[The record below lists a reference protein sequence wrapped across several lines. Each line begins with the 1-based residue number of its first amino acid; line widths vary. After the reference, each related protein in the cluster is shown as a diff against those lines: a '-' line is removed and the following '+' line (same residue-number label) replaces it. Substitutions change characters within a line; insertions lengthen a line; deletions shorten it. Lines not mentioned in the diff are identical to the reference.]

1 MMKKYFYALALLI
14 SVCNSFGQTC
24 TTPTAL
30 TVNNITPTAATLS
43 WNLGNSET
51 QWEVLVLPANATEPD
66 NSAIGGLTTNTNTGF
81 VINTLSPCTPY
92 KFYVR
97 AVCAPGETSNWSQ
110 PIGFNT
116 ISSGF
121 SCNVTSNT
129 LTINGA
135 PNSTYTYSIDGGI
148 SQTVVVGSVGTVNIT
163 LPQLAPGTHNVMV
176 WENFPQLACTCTS
189 TFTVPESP
197 YFATIFATQDIPTS
211 ALMAEVTGGTPP
223 YSYQWSLNGAPIGGA
238 TSQIINILGLPGG
251 VYQVTVTD
259 AIGQTTSSTFIV
271 QEAYVVASMD
281 TLTVYPG
288 SNGIATSATSV
299 LSNDYLNGSLITP
312 NNQANIILTPIN
324 LPSGFSINPNGTVS
338 VLPGTA
344 PGTYTLTYQICIVQ
358 SPNACSVGT
367 VVVTVANEGFL
378 LNAFVDTNNNGIQDN
393 GESNFTQGTFS
404 YALNGGTTN
413 TVTTSGG
420 SYYLQESN
428 PANSYHF
435 SYAVQPE
442 FSAYHTVNPAS
453 YNNVQYVAG
462 SGVIVY
468 NFPVTV
474 LPYADV
480 AVTVLPYG
488 APPRPGF
495 NYTNMIVY
503 QNNGNL
509 PIASGTITFTK
520 DNAVTLTNTTP
531 SGVTTTANGFTYDF
545 VNLLPGESRSIMAT
559 MLVPTIPT
567 VNLGGILTNNATAT
581 NVVADVN
588 ANNNQHSLTQVIV
601 GSYDPN
607 DKTESHGDRIV
618 HATFGS
624 NDYLTY
630 TIQFENTGTYYAEN
644 VRISDV
650 LDAKLDE
657 TTVKMMDASH
667 AYNLVQTG
675 TALTWNMNGIDLLPA
690 GKGHVTFQIKPKAG
704 YAIGDIIPNTAS
716 IYFDFNPAIVT
727 NTFTTE
733 FVSTMSVSEFNDN
746 TFVAYPNPAN
756 GLITVRSKN
765 NTPIETITLHDV
777 LGKTVGKQ
785 HFTNTNATMDVSNL
799 RSGIY
804 FLTVEADN
812 QKNTIKIVKQ

>member
-1 MMKKYFYALALLI
+1 MIQKYFYALVLLI
-14 SVCNSFGQTC
+14 GFLGDGYSQTC
-24 TTPTAL
+24 TTPTL
-30 TVNNITPTAATLS
+30 PTVSMITNTTATLS
-43 WNLGNSET
+43 WNIGNSET

-66 NSAIGGLTTNTNTGF
+66 NSTIGGLTTNTNTGF
-81 VINTLSPCTPY
+81 VINTLSPCTSY
-92 KFYVR
+92 KYYVR
-97 AVCAPGETSNWSQ
+97 AVCAPGV
-110 PIGFNT
+110 
-116 ISSGF
+116 ISSWATPVNF
-121 SCNVTSNT
+121 TTSCSFF
-129 LTINGA
+129 
-135 PNSTYTYSIDGGI
+135 
-148 SQTVVVGSVGTVNIT
+148 VN
-163 LPQLAPGTHNVMV
+163 
-176 WENFPQLACTCTS
+176 
-189 TFTVPESP
+189 
-197 YFATIFATQDIPTS
+197 IFATQDIPTS
-211 ALMAEVTGGTPP
+211 ALLAEVTGGTPP

-238 TSQIINILGLPGG
+238 TSQILTILGLPGG

-259 AIGQTTSSTFIV
+259 ANGQMTSSTFIV
-271 QEAYVVASMD
+271 QEAYVVANTD

-288 SNGIATSATSV
+288 SNGIATSVTSV

-312 NNQANIILTPIN
+312 NNQADIILTPIN

-344 PGTYTLTYQICIVQ
+344 PGTYTLTYQICIAQ

-367 VVVTVANEGFL
+367 VVVNVANEGFL
-378 LNAFVDTNNNGIQDN
+378 LNAFVDTNNNGMQDN

-404 YALNGGTTN
+404 YTLNGGTTN
-413 TVTTSGG
+413 NVTTFGG

-442 FSAYHTVNPAS
+442 YSAYHTVNPAS

-474 LPYADV
+474 LPYTDV
-480 AVTVLPYG
+480 AVTVFPYG

-495 NYTNMIVY
+495 SYSNMIVY
-503 QNNGNL
+503 RNNGNL
-509 PIASGTITFTK
+509 PITSGTITFTK
-520 DNAVTLTNTTP
+520 DNAVTITNVSQSGTTNTAT
-531 SGVTTTANGFTYDF
+531 GFTYDF
-545 VNLLPGESRSIMAT
+545 TNLLPGESRSIT
-559 MLVPTIPT
+559 VTLLVPTIPT
-567 VNLGGILTNNATAT
+567 VNLGDTLTNTAT
-581 NVVADVN
+581 VTNVAGDVN

-657 TTVKMMDASH
+657 TTVKMRDASH

-675 TALTWNMNGIDLLPA
+675 TSLTWNLNGIDLLPA

-704 YAIGDIIPNTAS
+704 YAIGDIIPNTAY

-733 FVSTMSVSEFNDN
+733 FVSNMSVSEFNGGA
-746 TFVAYPNPAN
+746 FVAYPNPTK
-756 GLITVRSKN
+756 GIITIASKN
-765 NTPIETITLHDV
+765 NTTIEKATITDV
-777 LGKTVGKQ
+777 LGKTVVQ
-785 HFTNTNATMDVSNL
+785 QNLSAT
-799 RSGIY
+799 SGILDISSLTSGMY
-804 FLTVEADN
+804 FLTVEANN
-812 QKNTIKIVKQ
+812 QKNTVKIVKQ

>member
-1 MMKKYFYALALLI
+1 MIQKYFYALVLLI
-14 SVCNSFGQTC
+14 GFLGDGYSQTC
-24 TTPTAL
+24 TTPTL
-30 TVNNITPTAATLS
+30 PTVSMITNTTATLS
-43 WNLGNSET
+43 WNIGNSET

-66 NSAIGGLTTNTNTGF
+66 NSTIGGLTTNTNTGF
-81 VINTLSPCTPY
+81 VINTLSPCTSY
-92 KFYVR
+92 KYYVR
-97 AVCAPGETSNWSQ
+97 AVCAPGV
-110 PIGFNT
+110 
-116 ISSGF
+116 ISSWATPVNF
-121 SCNVTSNT
+121 TTSCSFF
-129 LTINGA
+129 
-135 PNSTYTYSIDGGI
+135 
-148 SQTVVVGSVGTVNIT
+148 VN
-163 LPQLAPGTHNVMV
+163 
-176 WENFPQLACTCTS
+176 
-189 TFTVPESP
+189 
-197 YFATIFATQDIPTS
+197 IFATQDIPTS
-211 ALMAEVTGGTPP
+211 ALLAEVTGGTPP

-238 TSQIINILGLPGG
+238 TSQILTILGLPGG

-259 AIGQTTSSTFIV
+259 ANGQMTSSTFIV
-271 QEAYVVASMD
+271 QEAYVVANTD

-288 SNGIATSATSV
+288 SNGIATSLTSV

-312 NNQANIILTPIN
+312 NNQSDIILTPIN

-344 PGTYTLTYQICIVQ
+344 PGTYTLTYQICIAQ

-367 VVVTVANEGFL
+367 VVVNVANEGFL

-404 YALNGGTTN
+404 YTLNSGTTN
-413 TVTTSGG
+413 NVTTFGG

-442 FSAYHTVNPAS
+442 YSAYHTVNPAS

-480 AVTVLPYG
+480 AVTVFPYG

-495 NYTNMIVY
+495 SYSNMIVY
-503 QNNGNL
+503 RNNGNL

-520 DNAVTLTNTTP
+520 DNAVTITNVSQSGTTNTAT
-531 SGVTTTANGFTYDF
+531 GFTYDF
-545 VNLLPGESRSIMAT
+545 TNLLPGESRSIT
-559 MLVPTIPT
+559 VTLLVPTIPT
-567 VNLGGILTNNATAT
+567 VNLGGTLTNTAT
-581 NVVADVN
+581 VTNVAGDVN

-657 TTVKMMDASH
+657 TTVKMRDASH

-675 TALTWNMNGIDLLPA
+675 TSLTWNLNGIDLLPA

-704 YAIGDIIPNTAS
+704 YAIGDIIPNTAY

-733 FVSTMSVSEFNDN
+733 FVSTMSVSEFNGGA
-746 TFVAYPNPAN
+746 FVAYPNPTK
-756 GLITVRSKN
+756 GIITIASKN
-765 NTPIETITLHDV
+765 NTAIEKATITDV
-777 LGKTVGKQ
+777 LGKTVVQ
-785 HFTNTNATMDVSNL
+785 QNLSAT
-799 RSGIY
+799 SGILDISSLTSGMY
-804 FLTVEADN
+804 FLTVEANN
-812 QKNTIKIVKQ
+812 QKNTVKIVKQ